1 MINLFW
7 IKTLKRIL
15 RNTKEE
21 QKMKFHKLIV
31 IAAIVCLLVGASGAA
46 MARNDCPDGSLVGG
60 TYEEI
65 VINEGFESC
74 KIVGVY
80 VTRRVLVDGADQF
93 TMIGSVVDGNV
104 RVVNTASAALLDNQA
119 DGGNLVAI
127 DNTFSIVLRNIVLD
141 GTIRVIDNTEEKQTQ
156 VLQNLIFNG
165 NLRVNGHKK
174 ADVIENKVKNGDIT
188 CKNNDRLDS
197 KDNDAIAGRV
207 NCSRNLF

>member
-1 MINLFW
+1 
-7 IKTLKRIL
+7 
-15 RNTKEE
+15 
-21 QKMKFHKLIV
+21 MKFHKLIV

-80 VTRRVLVDGADQF
+80 VTGSVRVDGADQF
-93 TMIGSVVDGNV
+93 TMTSSLVNGNV
-104 RVVNTASAALLDNQA
+104 RVINTLSAALLGNQL
-119 DGGNLVAI
+119 DGGNLVVR
-127 DNTFSIVLRNIVLD
+127 DNTFSTVLRNIVHG
-141 GTIRVIDNTEEKQTQ
+141 GTIRVIDNSGRLETQ

-165 NLRVNGHKK
+165 NLRVNGHEK
-174 ADVIENKVKNGDIT
+174 ADVKENKVKDGDIT

-197 KDNDAIAGRV
+197 KDNDAIGGTV
-207 NCSRNLF
+207 NCSKSLF